1 LLLLLFW
8 CCVLQLAGA
17 ANHAPSNTAYAAA
30 ASLAAA
36 SSAAACPAAVD
47 PQVDLI
53 SEELSG
59 WADRDV
65 LEKLKAIAVQ
75 LVEPSKQSL
84 VTSMLGL

>member
-1 LLLLLFW
+1 
-8 CCVLQLAGA
+8 VLQLAGA
-17 ANHAPSNTAYAAA
+17 ANHAPSNTACTAA

-36 SSAAACPAAVD
+36 STAACPAAVD